1 MNIPKVTTKRQYKVR
16 FVHLVAIDF
25 NIIKARRRL
34 LVVSMP
40 LEIATRGKHDMDVTQ
55 RMLICHCS

>member
-1 MNIPKVTTKRQYKVR
+1 MIIAKVATKRQYKVR

-34 LVVSMP
+34 LIVTMP
-40 LEIATRGKHDMDVTQ
+40 LEIATRGRHDVM
-55 RMLICHCS
+55 M